1 MTDSSPRTNCDP
13 LFQSHPRSF
22 GENRYVYP
30 VLSRRAGGIS
40 LGVNLNVDKV
50 CNFGC
55 IYCQV
60 DRTEMGTREFVDLA
74 RLTAELDDTV
84 TLVTS
89 GRLYEDA
96 KFRSTPPALRRL
108 NDIAFSGDGEPSGY
122 RNFDEVV
129 AAAAE
134 VRRRHGLDDVKLV
147 LITNASL
154 FHRPHVQRGLEILD
168 ANHGEIWAKLDA
180 GTEAYYQLVARSAI
194 PFQRILDNL
203 LLAARARPIV
213 IQSLW
218 MRIQGKPPSRAELEA
233 YCQRLR
239 EIIAAGGKIQLVQ
252 IHTVARPPAE
262 TGVTP
267 LPPDEVR
274 SLAELVRAQTGL
286 PAAAY

>member
-1 MTDSSPRTNCDP
+1 MTESSPRTGDS

-60 DRTEMGTREFVDLA
+60 DRTEKSIREFVDLA
-74 RLTAELDDTV
+74 RLAAELDDTV
-84 TLVTS
+84 RLIVS
-89 GRLYEDA
+89 GRLYEEA
-96 KFRSTPPALRRL
+96 KFRETPAALRRL
-108 NDIAFSGDGEPSGY
+108 NDIAFSGDGEPTSY
-122 RNFDEVV
+122 RNFDQVV

-134 VRRRHGLDDVKLV
+134 VRRRHGLDQVRLV

-154 FHRPHVQRGLEILD
+154 LHRPHVRRGLEILD

-180 GTEAYYQLVARSAI
+180 GTEAYYQLVARSSV

-213 IQSLW
+213 IQSLF
-218 MRIQGKPPSRAELEA
+218 MRIRGEPPPQGELEA
-233 YCQRLR
+233 YCRRLND
-239 EIIAAGGKIQLVQ
+239 IVAAGGRIQLVQ
-252 IHTVARPPAE
+252 VHTIARPPAE
-262 TGVTP
+262 DWVTALSP
-267 LPPDEVR
+267 AEVK
-274 SLAELVRAQTGL
+274 SLAELIRDKTGL
-286 PAAAY
+286 SAVAY